1 MFVSKDDFERR
12 VACSTWETETRVR
25 TMRIRRAQGDHRL
38 PQIPVDERLQS
49 VDVLTGFYQQEDH
62 DHGADDTG

>member
-1 MFVSKDDFERR
+1 MFVSKDDLERR
-12 VACSTWETETRVR
+12 VACSTSKTETRVR

-38 PQIPVDERLQS
+38 PQVPVDERLQS
-49 VDVLTGFYQQEDH
+49 VDVLTGFYQQEDD